1 MEIGERFCEFV
12 AMKTQINRIALFLLL
27 TLILSS
33 CANLFHREVLLH
45 TWEKHTIGKYKI
57 VHGQYGHFP
66 RRYDAYRLYK
76 IRKNGRDKMLSTT
89 DFKYVDS
96 AKCIVYFEINDR
108 RKIYFDLCKLKLLK
122 RREVE

>member
-1 MEIGERFCEFV
+1 
-12 AMKTQINRIALFLLL
+12 MKTLVNRIFLFLLL

-33 CANLFHREVLLH
+33 CSSLFHREVLLH
-45 TWEKHTIGKYKI
+45 TWKQHTIGNYKI

-76 IRKNGRDKMLSTT
+76 IRRNGRDKMLSTT
-89 DFKYVDS
+89 DFKYLDS

-108 RKIYFDLCKLKLLK
+108 RKIYFDICKLKRLN
-122 RREVE
+122 RREIK

>member
-1 MEIGERFCEFV
+1 MEDGRGFCEFV

-76 IRKNGRDKMLSTT
+76 IRKKGRDKMLSTT

-108 RKIYFDLCKLKLLK
+108 RKIYFDLCKLKRLK